1 MFKELISS
9 RETTVAVSVLRKA
22 LFQEPV
28 NFPNT
33 GSADVG
39 NFYKIFSPAIL
50 LIYIKKY
57 PWIQE
62 RYKKWLY

>member
-1 MFKELISS
+1 MFQELISS
-9 RETTVAVSVLRKA
+9 RETTVAVLVLRKA
-22 LFQEPV
+22 LCQEPV
-28 NFPNT
+28 NFQNT

-62 RYKKWLY
+62 RYKKWLH

>member
-1 MFKELISS
+1 MFQELIGS
-9 RETTVAVSVLRKA
+9 RETTVAVSFLRKA
-22 LFQEPV
+22 LCQEPV
-28 NFPNT
+28 NFQNT

-39 NFYKIFSPAIL
+39 NLYKIFSPAIL
-50 LIYIKKY
+50 LKKD